1 MSIQRYGFD
10 AFGHAHPGGVII
22 HADDG
27 PYVTYED
34 ARRWVAEAVA
44 EARADMVD
52 ATRWRQ
58 GAALF
63 MTSRDIDRVCRLAAA
78 EERARIR
85 KAIEALP
92 TALNCWDRYGAH
104 LDRTAVLAVIDNE
117 ESK

>member
-1 MSIQRYGFD
+1 MSIQRWYIQNPPGQPT
-10 AFGHAHPGGVII
+10 AFVSY
-22 HADDG
+22 ADHL
-27 PYVTYED
+27 
-34 ARRWVAEAVA
+34 AAVAEAVA

-52 ATRWRQ
+52 AARWRQ

-63 MTSRDIDRVCRLAAA
+63 LTSRDIDRVCRLAAA
-78 EERARIR
+78 DERARIR
-85 KAIEALP
+85 KAVESLP